1 MTRDTWPLEIN
12 PRVVSRYVGSSKT
25 ALECRDAVNNILVS
39 GPIGSMT
46 YKVR

>member
-1 MTRDTWPLEIN
+1 MWLPVIN
-12 PRVVSRYVGSSKT
+12 PRVVCRYVGSSKT
-25 ALECRDAVNNILVS
+25 ALEYRDAVNNILVL